1 MAAALY
7 AKLDTIATTLHN
19 WKIESPANQL
29 IDKVEAYFNKVN
41 KVNFQSYKIGV

>member
-41 KVNFQSYKIGV
+41 KVNF